1 MACCRARKAVTE
13 GRQPTAVAATEVAA
27 VTFRGASRGPLE
39 QTLIAAAM
47 LAGQSSALVSG
58 LRRIELLHSSV
69 TARPRLAADAGGAA
83 SLLGWEPAAA
93 RRLLSLS
100 SNHWYPF

>member
-1 MACCRARKAVTE
+1 MTE

-27 VTFRGASRGPLE
+27 VAFRGASRGPQE
-39 QTLIAAAM
+39 KTLIAAAM
-47 LAGQSSALVSG
+47 LAGQSSALASG

-69 TARPRLAADAGGAA
+69 TARPRLATDAAGAA
-83 SLLGWEPAAA
+83 SLRGWESAAA

-100 SNHWYPF
+100 SSHWHPF